1 MNTANLQLEGL
12 YLVVAALNNALVKK
26 GLLSRDEVDQALRR
40 AEETAIDDERATED
54 LSPAN
59 RDAIAFPARLLALAN
74 RSASDNEIPGF
85 AELTKMVATT
95 KTPYNDQ
102 R

>member
-26 GLLSRDEVDQALRR
+26 GLLSREEIDQALRR
-40 AEETAIDDERATED
+40 AEESAIDDDRATEE

-74 RSASDNEIPGF
+74 RSASADEIPGF
-85 AELTKMVATT
+85 AELAKMVGTT
-95 KTPYNDQ
+95 KVPYNDQ

>member
-12 YLVVAALNNALVKK
+12 YLAIAAITNVLVTK
-26 GLLSRDEVDQALRR
+26 GLLTREEVDKALRT
-40 AEETAIDDERATED
+40 AEQGAMTDNRFVED

-59 RDAIAFPARLLALAN
+59 RDAIAFPFRLLVLAN
-74 RSASDNEIPGF
+74 HMASGESIPPFSQLAKKVG
-85 AELTKMVATT
+85 ETKE
-95 KTPYNDQ
+95 PYNDQ

>member
-1 MNTANLQLEGL
+1 MNTANIQLEVI
-12 YLVVAALNNALVKK
+12 YLVVAALNNAMVKK
-26 GLLSRDEVDQALRR
+26 GILSRDEIELALRR
-40 AEETAIDDERATED
+40 AEETAIGDDRVAED

-74 RSASDNEIPGF
+74 RTASEDEISTF
-85 AELTKMVATT
+85 SELARMVATT
-95 KTPYNDQ
+95 KEPYNDQ

>member
-26 GLLSRDEVDQALRR
+26 GLLSREEIDQALRR
-40 AEETAIDDERATED
+40 AEETAIDDDRAIED
-54 LSPAN
+54 LSPSN

-85 AELTKMVATT
+85 AELAKMVATT

>member
-12 YLVVAALNNALVKK
+12 YLAVAAINNALVTK
-26 GLLSRDEVDQALRR
+26 GLLTRDEVDQALRR
-40 AEETAIDDERATED
+40 AEESAIGDDRVTED
-54 LSPAN
+54 MRPAN

-74 RSASDNEIPGF
+74 RSASDDGIPGF
-85 AELTKMVATT
+85 AELARMVGSTKE
-95 KTPYNDQ
+95 PYNDQ

>member
-1 MNTANLQLEGL
+1 MA
-12 YLVVAALNNALVKK
+12 
-26 GLLSRDEVDQALRR
+26 
-40 AEETAIDDERATED
+40 ED

-74 RSASDNEIPGF
+74 RTASEDEISTF
-85 AELTKMVATT
+85 SELARMVATT
-95 KTPYNDQ
+95 KEPYNDQ